1 MASYTRKL
9 KDSDGNYI
17 IPATRSSCVYMSDDT
32 LLEEYLSSK
41 FNDLEQKIQE
51 ASSLSIYPVGSV
63 YQSTGATSPAS
74 LFGGSWEQIQNMFLL
89 GSGSRGVGATG
100 GEEYHTLTLSEIP
113 PDHTLLYAYYNRMPA
128 YNTGEPKNVMSTDT
142 PDGSPTSYYGGGQAH
157 NNMPPY
163 YTVNIWRRTA

>member
-32 LLEEYLSSK
+32 LLEDYLSSK

-63 YQSTGATSPAS
+63 YQSTGVTSPAS

-89 GSGSRGVGATG
+89 GSGSRGVGTTG
-100 GEEYHTLTLSEIP
+100 GEEVHQLSLYEMPRHAHGLTQGYTNSLGPENTMAVAKVHYEGSS
-113 PDHTLLYAYYNRMPA
+113 DLTAY
-128 YNTGEPKNVMSTDT
+128 V
-142 PDGSPTSYYGGGQAH
+142 GGDLPH